1 MATVDQNLDAM
12 QLLAEIED
20 ATARL
25 YRRYAGC
32 FSEHQSFW
40 EGLAREEDAHTT
52 WVRNLA
58 DKLQAGVITFRENR
72 FAPDTFR
79 TFLGYLRER
88 IREVDA
94 YGLSLSAA
102 LAIGIDIEESFV
114 ERGFF
119 DVFESDD
126 TRARTT
132 LQRLS
137 AESAN
142 HLQRLRAYHQEQ
154 RLGGA

>member
-1 MATVDQNLDAM
+1 MATADQNLDAM
-12 QLLAEIED
+12 QRLAEIED
-20 ATARL
+20 ATAQL

-32 FSEHQSFW
+32 FPEHQPFW
-40 EGLAREEDAHTT
+40 EGLAREEDAHTR
-52 WVRNLA
+52 WVRALVAN
-58 DKLQAGVITFRENR
+58 LQAGVITFRDNR

-79 TFLGYLRER
+79 TFLDYLHARMREA
-88 IREVDA
+88 DA
-94 YGLSLSAA
+94 YPLSLPAA

-119 DVFESDD
+119 DVFDSDD
-126 TRARTT
+126 ARARTT

-142 HLQRLRAYHQEQ
+142 HLGRLRAYQQEQ
-154 RLGGA
+154 RLAGA